1 MNRQQ
6 WEEEAAR
13 LREQGLIAMNPED
26 WSPERALS
34 ILRENRRRY
43 AHTPVGQAIDHWGEH
58 LVEAIAQHTDVAPAE
73 ASAVLLFASSWLA
86 GITVAHQLPAAMVTN
101 VMGAAAEQ
109 IDKQANGGD
118 RR

>member
-1 MNRQQ
+1 MNRKQ

-13 LREQGLIAMNPED
+13 LREQGLIPMTPAD
-26 WSPERALS
+26 WSSERALS

-43 AHTPVGQAIDHWGEH
+43 AHTPEGQALDHWGEQ

-73 ASAVLLFASSWLA
+73 VSAVLLFASSWLA
-86 GITVAHQLPAAMVTN
+86 GIAVVYQMPAAMVTN
-101 VMGAAAEQ
+101 VMGAAAELLDMQ
-109 IDKQANGGD
+109 TNGGD